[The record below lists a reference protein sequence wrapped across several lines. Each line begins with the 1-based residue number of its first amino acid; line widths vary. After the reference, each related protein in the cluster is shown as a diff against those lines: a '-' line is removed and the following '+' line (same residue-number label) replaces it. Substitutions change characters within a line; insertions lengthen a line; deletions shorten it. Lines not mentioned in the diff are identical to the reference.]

1 MTKPRNASL
10 SRDIKGAVMAEY
22 AVILVLVTIGAA
34 WAVAWM
40 AVSLGRFYSSQ
51 QAWLLVPFP

>member
-1 MTKPRNASL
+1 MTKPRGPSIH
-10 SRDIKGAVMAEY
+10 RDIRGAVMAEY

-40 AVSLGRFYSSQ
+40 AVSLGRYYSAQ

>member
-1 MTKPRNASL
+1 MTKPHETSI
-10 SRDIKGAVMAEY
+10 SRDIRGAVMAEY

-40 AVSLGRFYSSQ
+40 AVSLARYYSAQ

>member
-1 MTKPRNASL
+1 
-10 SRDIKGAVMAEY
+10 MAEY

-40 AVSLGRFYSSQ
+40 AVALGRYYSAQ

>member
-1 MTKPRNASL
+1 
-10 SRDIKGAVMAEY
+10 MAEY

-40 AVSLGRFYSSQ
+40 AVALGRYYAAQ
-51 QAWLLVPFP
+51 QAWLLLPFP